1 MQAEMLFHATGRSA
15 FHPRNAPRCKSHRL
29 EETFLLAI
37 AIDTVVSA
45 AVSPLPLMSTLRY
58 EEEISCHLVSESCVV
73 HGRKKEGGDLVT
85 CAYLR
90 DCIYLVLRINGNF

>member
-45 AVSPLPLMSTLRY
+45 AVLSPPLNVNSTIRRGNFLPSRFRVL
-58 EEEISCHLVSESCVV
+58 CCAW
-73 HGRKKEGGDLVT
+73 KKKGGDLVT